1 MGDCEECIEER
12 RQQRACSPGTV
23 DDEENLARFVLHSS
37 HVAPDGEL
45 APAAFSVQEFM
56 EQRRGGPSLARL
68 DHMSTE
74 EVRGRVK
81 ALPDRTTGA
90 PTKRMAVAK
99 AQAIRAMRSG
109 GARLFCVVDDGLPDY
124 HAHAA
129 VRLADRQSASRSSV
143 RRERKILMRAFA
155 LRSVG

>member
-23 DDEENLARFVLHSS
+23 DDEENVARFVLHSS

-45 APAAFSVQEFM
+45 APAAFSVQDFM
-56 EQRRGGPSLARL
+56 EQHRGGLSLARL

-74 EVRGRVK
+74 EVRRRAK

-99 AQAIRAMRSG
+99 TQAIRAMRSS
-109 GARLFCVVDDGLPDY
+109 GARLFCVVDDGLPDF
-124 HAHAA
+124 HAHAIA
-129 VRLADRQSASRSSV
+129 HLADRQLASPSSV
-143 RRERKILMRAFA
+143 RRDRKILMRAFA